1 MIRPY
6 FPIAYQSEQYLKA
19 AKETAV
25 NQRRETAAGLQIS
38 CSGCEFVNLCVAP
51 FPCKVF
57 RFAPYSALHILRAF
71 TAFEVPVK
79 SCSANVHKRQLRFQL
94 ENGKLV
100 SVSVSVFCSSA
111 ECKALLLQVLLRR
124 FPKGF
129 FFGTH
134 RVEKLRRWTTL
145 STSRNGTRLFLAT
158 ENANQTEFQT
168 RNGTFLAENPANFR
182 NGNHWP
188 PNTPERGQ
196 NTPKRGHE
204 CTK

>member
-25 NQRRETAAGLQIS
+25 NQRRETVTGLQIS

-51 FPCKVF
+51 FPCKAF

-71 TAFEVPVK
+71 AAFEIPVK
-79 SCSANVHKRQLRFQL
+79 SCSANVHKRQLCFQL
-94 ENGKLV
+94 ENGKVV

-124 FPKGF
+124 FPKGM

-134 RVEKLRRWTTL
+134 RTEKLRRWLTL

-158 ENANQTEFQT
+158 ENENQTEFQT

-182 NGNHWP
+182 NGIRRS

-196 NTPKRGHE
+196 STPKMGH
-204 CTK
+204 KYPK

>member
-1 MIRPY
+1 MIRPN

-25 NQRRETAAGLQIS
+25 NQQREMAAGLQIS

-51 FPCKVF
+51 FPCKAF
-57 RFAPYSALHILRAF
+57 PFSPYSALHILRAF
-71 TAFEVPVK
+71 SDFEIPVK
-79 SCSANVHKRQLRFQL
+79 SCSANVCKRQFRFQL

-100 SVSVSVFCSSA
+100 SIAVSVFCNSA
-111 ECKALLLQVLLRR
+111 ESKTLLLQVLLRR

-134 RVEKLRRWTTL
+134 RVEKLRRWLTL
-145 STSRNGTRLFLAT
+145 PTSRNVDCPFLAT

-168 RNGTFLAENPANFR
+168 RNETFLAENPPNFR
-182 NGNHWP
+182 NGNHWA
-188 PNTPERGQ
+188 PNNP
-196 NTPKRGHE
+196 
-204 CTK
+204 

>member
-25 NQRRETAAGLQIS
+25 NQRRETATGLQIS
-38 CSGCEFVNLCVAP
+38 CAGCEFVNLCVAP

-57 RFAPYSALHILRAF
+57 RFAPYSALHILRVF
-71 TAFEVPVK
+71 SAFEISVK

-124 FPKGF
+124 FPKGL

-134 RVEKLRRWTTL
+134 RTEKLRRWTTL
-145 STSRNGTRLFLAT
+145 LTSRNGNCLFLDS

-168 RNGTFLAENPANFR
+168 RNGTFLAENPFNFR
-182 NGNHWP
+182 NGNHWA
-188 PNTPERGQ
+188 PNTPEKGQ
-196 NTPKRGHE
+196 NTQKKGHKYPK
-204 CTK
+204 

>member
-6 FPIAYQSEQYLKA
+6 FPIAYQSDQYLKA

-25 NQRRETAAGLQIS
+25 TQRRETAAGLQIS
-38 CSGCEFVNLCVAP
+38 CAGCEFVNLCVAP
-51 FPCKVF
+51 FPCKAF

-100 SVSVSVFCSSA
+100 SVGVSVFCSSA

-124 FPKGF
+124 FPKGL

-134 RVEKLRRWTTL
+134 RTEKLRRWTTL
-145 STSRNGTRLFLAT
+145 STSRNGTCIFLAT

-168 RNGTFLAENPANFR
+168 RNGTFSAENPSNFR
-182 NGNHWP
+182 NGNHWV
-188 PNTPERGQ
+188 PNNPGMGQ
-196 NTPKRGHE
+196 NL
-204 CTK
+204 